1 MLFTRSIGC
10 GLAQAVN
17 VSKLSHRAPVI
28 NDLAAPRFA
37 GVGPAPA
44 VVALMES
51 RLPTRVHRVPNDA
64 RPLSEVQLHA
74 GLNAIYLLNNSV
86 TLLRASV
93 VCDSVLDNA
102 CTDEVLAQV
111 PLAVTFQKN
120 LP

>member
-1 MLFTRSIGC
+1 MLLIRSIGW
-10 GLAQAVN
+10 GVEQAVN
-17 VSKLSHRAPVI
+17 ISKLAHRAPVI
-28 NDLAAPRFA
+28 NDRAATGLG

-44 VVALMES
+44 VVLLMES
-51 RLPTRVHRVPNDA
+51 SLPTRVHRVPNDA
-64 RPLSEVQLHA
+64 RPLGEVQLHA
-74 GLNAIYLLNNSV
+74 GLNAIYLFNNSV